1 MRRIAALEPRSV
13 WLGHYGPVTGD
24 VRAQLER
31 GAQAVNGE
39 LAGSVLLTRDGYG
52 SLSYFRSACVKLA
65 VDAYVTRTA
74 LPPGGTVCES
84 DYPA

>member
-1 MRRIAALEPRSV
+1 MTLAWRRVVVVCAVLALASGVSACRV
-13 WLGHYGPVTGD
+13 
-24 VRAQLER
+24 LER